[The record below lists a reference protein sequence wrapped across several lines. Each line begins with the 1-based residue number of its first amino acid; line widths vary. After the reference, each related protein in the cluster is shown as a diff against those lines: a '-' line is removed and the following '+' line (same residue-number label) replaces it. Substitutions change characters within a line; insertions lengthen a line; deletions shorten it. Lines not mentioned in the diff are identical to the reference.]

1 MPLLHGFFSMN
12 TTNLQTI
19 RQLLLTHDP
28 ANQQLAWLLA
38 ESNGIDTQ
46 DIDKELRDFLDS
58 VEIQPHI
65 RAVLL
70 DLPTLVQH
78 LRRVYSL
85 SLEHSNATECPSVL
99 AFFPNLRVLEL
110 AHSNMTALG
119 DDWQTMPHLTSLS
132 IVDVPIQDLPMSLAF
147 AQNLKYLTI
156 KQTCIKQTPNV
167 LQRLTKLEALSLAEN
182 PHWLPDDGEWL
193 RGLPNLKRLV
203 LDSPTMFAW
212 TFEPTFAVE
221 IVETEC

>member
-1 MPLLHGFFSMN
+1 MPLLHGFFYMD
-12 TTNLQTI
+12 TTNLHTI

-28 ANQQLAWLLA
+28 TNQQLAWLLA

-58 VEIQPHI
+58 VEIQPQI

-85 SLEHSNATECPSVL
+85 SLEHSNATECPATL

-110 AHSNMTALG
+110 AHSNITTLG
-119 DDWQTMPHLTSLS
+119 DAWATMPHLTSLS
-132 IVDVPIQDLPMSLAF
+132 LVDVPIRELPMSLAL
-147 AQNLKYLTI
+147 AKNLKYLTI
-156 KQTCIKQTPNV
+156 KQTCITKTPQV
-167 LQRLTKLEALSLAEN
+167 LQHLTKLEALSLAEN
-182 PHWLPDDGEWL
+182 PQWLPDNGAWL
-193 RGLPNLKRLV
+193 QRLPNLKRLV
-203 LDSPTMFAW
+203 LDSPTMFRW
-212 TFEPTFAVE
+212 EFEPTFAVE
-221 IVETEC
+221 FVETEC